1 MKIYITG
8 ATGFIGSNLTK
19 RLIEEGNTVHALIR
33 NPARSKK
40 INFENVIFKNGDLLN
55 SDSLY
60 QGMKGCEEVY
70 HLAAFARP
78 WAKQRDTYYKI
89 NVQGTLNVLLAAI
102 KAGVRKIVITSTAG
116 VLGPSE
122 KDLVTENSGSNSFPF
137 TGYEKSKI
145 IMEEKVWQLTKK
157 KIQVVIV
164 LPSRL
169 YGPGELTVSNSVTKL
184 IKLYNK
190 GLWRLI
196 PGDGK
201 SIGNYV
207 FITDVLDGLILA
219 MKKGR
224 SGERYIIGGQNL
236 TYNEFFETLGKVIG
250 KSRFMIKIPL
260 KIIMFISEIQLHL
273 AELTGKPPVITP
285 VWVKKYFHSWAI
297 SSNKAKNELGYQIT
311 PIHEGINKTLEW
323 LKDE

>member
-33 NPARSKK
+33 NPAKSKK

-102 KAGVRKIVITSTAG
+102 KAGVRKVVITSTAG

-122 KDLVTENSGSNSFPF
+122 KDLVTENSGSNSLPF

-260 KIIMFISEIQLHL
+260 KIIMFISGIQLYL

-285 VWVKKYFHSWAI
+285 VWVKKYCHSWAI

-311 PIHEGINKTLEW
+311 PIHEGINKTMEW

>member
-33 NPARSKK
+33 NPAKSKK
-40 INFENVIFKNGDLLN
+40 INFENVFFKNGDLLN
-55 SDSLY
+55 TDSLY

-78 WAKQRDTYYKI
+78 WAKQQDTYYKI

-102 KAGVRKIVITSTAG
+102 KAGVKKVVITSTAG

-122 KDLVTENSGSNSFPF
+122 KDPVTENSGSINHPF
-137 TGYEKSKI
+137 TEYEKTKKL
-145 IMEEKVWQLTKK
+145 MEEKVWQFPKK
-157 KIQVVIV
+157 QTQVVIV

-184 IKLYNK
+184 IKLYCK

-196 PGDGK
+196 PGNGQ

-207 FITDVLDGLILA
+207 FINDVLDGLILA

-236 TYNEFFETLGKVIG
+236 TYNEFFNTLGKVFG
-250 KSRFMIKIPL
+250 KNRFMIKIPL
-260 KIIMFISEIQLHL
+260 KMIMFIAGILLHL

-285 VWVKKYFHSWAI
+285 VWVKKYYHSWII

-311 PIHEGINKTLEW
+311 SLQEGINKTLEW
-323 LKDE
+323 LNDV

>member
-33 NPARSKK
+33 NPEKSKK
-40 INFENVIFKNGDLLN
+40 INFENVFFENGDLLN
-55 SDSLY
+55 TNSLY

-78 WAKQRDTYYKI
+78 WAKQQDTYYKI

-102 KAGVRKIVITSTAG
+102 KAGIRKVVITSTAG

-122 KDLVTENSGSNSFPF
+122 KDLVTENSESNSLPF
-137 TGYEKSKI
+137 TEYEKTKI
-145 IMEEKVWQLTKK
+145 LMEEKVWQLPKK
-157 KIQVVIV
+157 QTQVVIV

-184 IKLYNK
+184 IKLYSK

-196 PGDGK
+196 PGNGQ

-207 FITDVLDGLILA
+207 FINNVLDGLILA

-236 TYNEFFETLGKVIG
+236 TYNEFFETLGKVLG
-250 KSRFMIKIPL
+250 KNRFMIKIPL
-260 KIIMFISEIQLHL
+260 KIIMFISRIQLHL

-285 VWVKKYFHSWAI
+285 VWVKKYYHSWAI
-297 SSNKAKNELGYQIT
+297 SSSKAKNELGYQIT
-311 PIHEGINKTLEW
+311 PLHEGINKTLEW
-323 LKDE
+323 LKE

>member
-33 NPARSKK
+33 NPEKSKK
-40 INFENVIFKNGDLLN
+40 INFENVFFKEGNLLDTN
-55 SDSLY
+55 SLY

-78 WAKQRDTYYKI
+78 WAKQQDTYYKI
-89 NVQGTLNVLLAAI
+89 NVQGTLNVLIAAI
-102 KAGVRKIVITSTAG
+102 KADVRKVVITSTAG
-116 VLGPSE
+116 VLGPSG
-122 KDLVTENSGSNSFPF
+122 KDLSTENSGSNNIPF
-137 TGYEKSKI
+137 TEYEKTKI
-145 IMEEKVWQLTKK
+145 LMEEKVWQLPKK
-157 KIQVVIV
+157 QTQVVIV

-184 IKLYNK
+184 IKLYSK

-196 PGDGK
+196 PGNGQ

-207 FITDVLDGLILA
+207 FIDDVLDGLILA
-219 MKKGR
+219 MKKGK

-236 TYNEFFETLGKVIG
+236 SYNEFFETLGKVLG
-250 KSRFMIKIPL
+250 KNRFMIKIPL
-260 KIIMFISEIQLHL
+260 KIIMFISRIQLYL

-285 VWVKKYFHSWAI
+285 VWVKKYYHSWAI

-311 PIHEGINKTLEW
+311 PLPEGINKTLEW
-323 LKDE
+323 LKDV

>member
-1 MKIYITG
+1 MNIFITG

-33 NPARSKK
+33 NPAKSKK
-40 INFENVIFKNGDLLN
+40 INFENVIFKDGDLLN

-102 KAGVRKIVITSTAG
+102 KADIRKVVITSTAG

-145 IMEEKVWQLTKK
+145 IMEEKVWQLPKK
-157 KIQVVIV
+157 KTQVVIV

-184 IKLYNK
+184 IKLYTK

-207 FITDVLDGLILA
+207 FINDVLDGLILA

-260 KIIMFISEIQLHL
+260 KIILLISGIQLHL
-273 AELTGKPPVITP
+273 ADLTGKPPVITP
-285 VWVKKYFHSWAI
+285 VWVKKYYHSWAI

-311 PIHEGINKTLEW
+311 QIHEGINKTLEW
-323 LKDE
+323 LKE

>member
-33 NPARSKK
+33 NPAKSKK

-78 WAKQRDTYYKI
+78 WAKQWDTYYKI

-102 KAGVRKIVITSTAG
+102 KAGVRKVVITSTAG

-122 KDLVTENSGSNSFPF
+122 KDLVTENSGSNSLPF

>member
-8 ATGFIGSNLTK
+8 ATGFIGSKLTK
-19 RLIEEGNTVHALIR
+19 RMIEEGNTVHALIR
-33 NPARSKK
+33 NPAKSKK
-40 INFENVIFKNGDLLN
+40 INFENVIFKDGDLLN
-55 SDSLY
+55 ADSLY

-78 WAKQRDTYYKI
+78 WAKQQDTYYKT

-102 KAGVRKIVITSTAG
+102 KAGVRKVVITSTAG
-116 VLGPSE
+116 VLGPSK
-122 KDLVTENSGSNSFPF
+122 KDLVTENSGSNNLPF
-137 TGYEKSKI
+137 TEYEKTKI
-145 IMEEKVWQLTKK
+145 LMEEKVWQLPKK
-157 KIQVVIV
+157 QTQVVIV

-184 IKLYNK
+184 IKLYSK

-196 PGDGK
+196 PGNGQ

-207 FITDVLDGLILA
+207 FINDVLDGLILA

-236 TYNEFFETLGKVIG
+236 TYNEFFETLGKVFG
-250 KSRFMIKIPL
+250 KNRFMIKIPL
-260 KIIMFISEIQLHL
+260 KIILFISVIQLHL

-285 VWVKKYFHSWAI
+285 AWVKKYYHSWAI

-311 PIHEGINKTLEW
+311 PLHEGIIQTLEW
-323 LKDE
+323 LKE

>member
-33 NPARSKK
+33 NPEKSKK
-40 INFENVIFKNGDLLN
+40 INFENVFFENGDLLN
-55 SDSLY
+55 TNSLY

-78 WAKQRDTYYKI
+78 WAKQQDTYYKI

-102 KAGVRKIVITSTAG
+102 KAGIRKVVITSTAG

-122 KDLVTENSGSNSFPF
+122 KDLVTENSESNSLPF
-137 TGYEKSKI
+137 TEYEKTKI
-145 IMEEKVWQLTKK
+145 LMEEKVWQLPKK
-157 KIQVVIV
+157 QTQVVIV

-184 IKLYNK
+184 IKLYSK

-196 PGDGK
+196 PGNGQ

-207 FITDVLDGLILA
+207 FINNVLDGLILA

-236 TYNEFFETLGKVIG
+236 TYNEFFETLGKVLG
-250 KSRFMIKIPL
+250 KNRFMIKIPL
-260 KIIMFISEIQLHL
+260 KIIMFISRIQLHL
-273 AELTGKPPVITP
+273 AELTGKPPIITP
-285 VWVKKYFHSWAI
+285 VWVKKYYHSWAI

-311 PIHEGINKTLEW
+311 PFYEGMLKTIEW
-323 LKDE
+323 LKK

>member
-33 NPARSKK
+33 NPAKSKK
-40 INFENVIFKNGDLLN
+40 INFENVIFKDGDLLN

-89 NVQGTLNVLLAAI
+89 NVQGTLNVLLSAI
-102 KAGVRKIVITSTAG
+102 KAGVRKVVITSTAG

-122 KDLVTENSGSNSFPF
+122 KDLVTENSGSNSLPF

-145 IMEEKVWQLTKK
+145 IMEEKVWQLPKK
-157 KIQVVIV
+157 QTQVVIV

-184 IKLYNK
+184 IKLYAK

-207 FITDVLDGLILA
+207 FINDVLDGLILA

-260 KIIMFISEIQLHL
+260 KIILFISGIQLHL

-285 VWVKKYFHSWAI
+285 VWVKKYYYSWAI

-323 LKDE
+323 LKE